1 MNHES
6 RRQELALGLLGMGY
20 EQLSPVQRSVVDL
33 IASEAPTGTGP
44 TLSDDRTAWERLAD
58 HVALFGGSWTF
69 IGVFALVLLLWVA
82 GNQLAVPHAFDPYPY
97 IFLNLVLSTLAAI
110 QAPVILMS
118 QNRQAARDRRAAEHD
133 YRVNLRAELEIM
145 RLHDRLQRSPA
156 GPDRGRAG
164 GHPGCVD
171 RRRAAGLG
179 SACPAACVRPGGQY
193 EKIPLGE
200 LAAAT
205 RRLAWRSVAGPARF
219 SQAWAADERA
229 CLTASP
235 ARSSGRD
242 RRKRGCRRADRA

>member
-1 MNHES
+1 MESPHAAFAPPVAPHGCATMNHES

-44 TLSDDRTAWERLAD
+44 TLADDRTAWERLAD

-145 RLHDRLQRSPA
+145 RLHDRLQLSEAQLARIEAALAVIPDASTGD
-156 GPDRGRAG
+156 GP
-164 GHPGCVD
+164 
-171 RRRAAGLG
+171 
-179 SACPAACVRPGGQY
+179 
-193 EKIPLGE
+193 
-200 LAAAT
+200 
-205 RRLAWRSVAGPARF
+205 
-219 SQAWAADERA
+219 
-229 CLTASP
+229 
-235 ARSSGRD
+235 RD
-242 RRKRGCRRADRA
+242 